1 MKTDIYE
8 RIAFNLREAQRN
20 KSPIPPIRDEI
31 SDLGVDGAYKIQ
43 TINTHHYQNEGKRLC
58 GRKIGLTSKSVQDQ
72 LGVSEPDYGVLF
84 SYMALTDDETICA
97 GDVLQPKVEAEVAF
111 VLRRDLDMLEPHIA
125 DVIRATE
132 FVLPAIEVVGSRIEK
147 WNIGLLDTIADNAS
161 SGLFVLGGQ
170 PTKLDGLDLR
180 LCRMVMEKQGLE
192 VSTGSGAACLGNPIN
207 AVVWLAR
214 KMVLLGTP
222 LRAGEVIMSGALG
235 PMASANPGDS
245 FEARLEGLG
254 SVRVRFSSTN

>member
-1 MKTDIYE
+1 MKIDIYE

-20 KSPIPPIRDEI
+20 KSPSPPIRDEI

-111 VLRRDLDMLEPHIA
+111 VLRRDLDMLEPNTA

-147 WNIGLLDTIADNAS
+147 WNIGLLDTIADN
-161 SGLFVLGGQ
+161 GYG
-170 PTKLDGLDLR
+170 
-180 LCRMVMEKQGLE
+180 E
-192 VSTGSGAACLGNPIN
+192 TGSRSVYWQWCRVSWKPYKCRG
-207 AVVWLAR
+207 LAR
-214 KMVLLGTP
+214 SKNGITWD
-222 LRAGEVIMSGALG
+222 AA
-235 PMASANPGDS
+235 ASWRSDYVWRTWTYGFSKPW
-245 FEARLEGLG
+245 RL
-254 SVRVRFSSTN
+254 V